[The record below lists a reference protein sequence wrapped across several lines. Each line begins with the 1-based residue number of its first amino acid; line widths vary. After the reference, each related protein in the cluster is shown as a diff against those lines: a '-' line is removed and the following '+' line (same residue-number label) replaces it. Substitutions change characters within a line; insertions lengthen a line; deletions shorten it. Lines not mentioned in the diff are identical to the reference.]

1 MPYTL
6 IATGYPIN
14 TFVPNSTTL
23 PTVTDRGLFLDTTL
37 LAAMQTAAAA
47 NKVPLVL
54 TGLTVAGLPP
64 APGRYTASD
73 KFVDR
78 FDATFGQALAAG
90 EEYGDLRAEA
100 GRVYQFTLTGP
111 WTGVWVA
118 VGMTV

>member
-64 APGRYTASD
+64 APGRYTTSSS
-73 KFVDR
+73 
-78 FDATFGQALAAG
+78 
-90 EEYGDLRAEA
+90 
-100 GRVYQFTLTGP
+100 TGLMP
-111 WTGVWVA
+111 RSVRRLPLGKSTA
-118 VGMTV
+118 ISAPRPVGCTSSL